1 MISRGLCDRVDT
13 VPLEMLCALVQYP
26 WPGNVRGLQNII
38 ERAVIRQ
45 LLFRIQKLNISAF
58 SQGRRTAGNG

>member
-1 MISRGLCDRVDT
+1 
-13 VPLEMLCALVQYP
+13 MLCALVQYP